1 MITCKQSTEWVIKKE
16 FEKIS
21 VKENFD
27 LASHMEV
34 CTFCRLFQEQNS
46 IISEALVKG
55 GRRELFQLTL
65 EEKIK
70 LFHSVQNKINE

>member
-16 FEKIS
+16 HEKLS
-21 VKENFD
+21 VKENFE
-27 LASHMEV
+27 LVSHMAV
-34 CTFCRLFQEQNS
+34 CTVCGLFQEQNS
-46 IISEALVKG
+46 IISEALVKSG
-55 GRRELFQLTL
+55 QRELFHLTM